1 MKITASLLL
10 CFCFFALSLN
20 GCGGGGGEPI
30 VIEAPAADVDD
41 SAIDG
46 ISDDDYNKAMEESM
60 NQQGN

>member
-20 GCGGGGGEPI
+20 GCGGGGEPT

-41 SAIDG
+41 AAIDG